1 MRWWCDTSEDRGYD
15 AIICDGA
22 VRSGKTLCMGLSFVC
37 WAMSQFRGA
46 QFAFCGKSVVSLR
59 RNLLNE
65 LTPLLGELGFACR
78 EKRSENLLAIRRGD
92 RENRFYL
99 MGGKDEGSAAFIQG
113 VTLAGV
119 LLDEAAL
126 MPRSFVEQ
134 AIARCSVSGSRLWFN
149 CNPEGPQHWF
159 YQEWI
164 LKAEERNALY
174 LHFTMEDNPSLS
186 PRIIRRYRSSYSG
199 AFYRRFVLGEWT
211 AAKGLVYDFFD
222 PGRDAAERPEGEM
235 EEYAVSVD
243 YGTANPC
250 SFGLWGLREGV
261 WYRMEEYYYASRR
274 TGVQLT
280 DQEYVAAM
288 DRLTAGRAIGQVV
301 VDPSAASF
309 ITALRQAGYRVVK
322 ANNDVLS
329 GIRITASLLKSGRL
343 RICRGCED
351 CLREMALY
359 RWDESSGGR
368 DSPRKG
374 GRPRHGRHAVL
385 CRHGGRPAGERRRV
399 LRGQRGAAGE
409 RAAAAGG
416 QREKVFSFSIN
427 GGFFPAMPVPTHG
440 ADAVRFAHRRAGEKN
455 FFPRI
460 AAILF
465 NGSRASPAR
474 TRVTFCADKK

>member
-1 MRWWCDTSEDRGYD
+1 MKIKKFSPKQKRVMCWWGPRSADRHFD

-37 WAMSQFRGA
+37 WAMASFRGA

-59 RNLLNE
+59 RNLLQE
-65 LTPLLGELGFACR
+65 LTPTLEELGFRCR
-78 EKRSENLLAIRRGD
+78 ERRSENLVIIGRSG

-134 AIARCSVSGSRLWFN
+134 AIARCSVQGSRLWFN

-164 LKAEERNALY
+164 LKRETRNALY
-174 LHFTMEDNPSLS
+174 LHFTMADNPSLS
-186 PRIIRRYRSSYSG
+186 ARIRQRYRSSYSG
-199 AFYRRFVLGEWT
+199 AFYRRFILGEWT

-222 PGRDAAERPEGEM
+222 PARDAVPRPGGKM
-235 EEYAVSVD
+235 EQYVISVD

-261 WYRMEEYYYASRR
+261 WYRMEEYYYASRK

-280 DQEYVAAM
+280 DQEYVRALQALA
-288 DRLTAGRAIGQVV
+288 DGREIRSVV
-301 VDPSAASF
+301 ADPSAASF
-309 ITALRQAGYRVVK
+309 ITALRQAGFHVVK

-329 GIRITASLLKSGRL
+329 GIRITADLLKRGRIA
-343 RICRGCED
+343 ICEGCED
-351 CLREMALY
+351 CLREIAMY
-359 RWDESSGGR
+359 RWSEETEGR
-368 DSPRKG
+368 DAPHKDND
-374 GRPRHGRHAVL
+374 HAMDDMRYFAVTVA
-385 CRHGGRPAGERRRV
+385 AGERREE
-399 LRGQRGAAGE
+399 GA
-409 RAAAAGG
+409 
-416 QREKVFSFSIN
+416 F
-427 GGFFPAMPVPTHG
+427 
-440 ADAVRFAHRRAGEKN
+440 
-455 FFPRI
+455 
-460 AAILF
+460 
-465 NGSRASPAR
+465 
-474 TRVTFCADKK
+474 

>member
-1 MRWWCDTSEDRGYD
+1 MKIKRFSEKQRRVMCWWGPRSADRHFD

-37 WAMSQFRGA
+37 WAMASFRGA

-59 RNLLNE
+59 RNLLQE
-65 LTPLLGELGFACR
+65 LTPTLEELGFRCR
-78 EKRSENLLAIRRGD
+78 ERRSENLVVIGRNG

-134 AIARCSVSGSRLWFN
+134 AIARCSVQGSRLWFN

-164 LKAEERNALY
+164 LKRETRNALY

-186 PRIIRRYRSSYSG
+186 ARIRQRYRSSYSG
-199 AFYRRFVLGEWT
+199 AFYRRFILGEWT

-222 PGRDAAERPEGEM
+222 PARDAVPRPGGKM
-235 EEYAVSVD
+235 EQYVISVD

-261 WYRMEEYYYASRR
+261 WYRMEEYYYASRK

-280 DQEYVAAM
+280 DQEYVRALQALA
-288 DRLTAGRAIGQVV
+288 DGREIRSVV
-301 VDPSAASF
+301 ADPSAASF
-309 ITALRQAGYRVVK
+309 ITALRQAGFHVVK

-329 GIRITASLLKSGRL
+329 GIRITADLLKRGRIA
-343 RICRGCED
+343 ICEGCED
-351 CLREMALY
+351 CLREIAMY
-359 RWDESSGGR
+359 RWSEETEGR
-368 DSPRKG
+368 DAPHKDND
-374 GRPRHGRHAVL
+374 HAMDDMRYFAVTVA
-385 CRHGGRPAGERRRV
+385 AGERREE
-399 LRGQRGAAGE
+399 GAFCS
-409 RAAAAGG
+409 
-416 QREKVFSFSIN
+416 V
-427 GGFFPAMPVPTHG
+427 
-440 ADAVRFAHRRAGEKN
+440 VRR
-455 FFPRI
+455 
-460 AAILF
+460 
-465 NGSRASPAR
+465 S
-474 TRVTFCADKK
+474 

>member
-1 MRWWCDTSEDRGYD
+1 MCWWGPRSADRHHD

-37 WAMSQFRGA
+37 WAMASFRGA

-59 RNLLNE
+59 RNLLQE
-65 LTPLLGELGFACR
+65 LTPTLEELGFRCR
-78 EKRSENLLAIRRGD
+78 ERRSENLVVIGRNG

-134 AIARCSVSGSRLWFN
+134 AIARCSVQGSRLWFN

-164 LKAEERNALY
+164 LKRETRNALY

-186 PRIIRRYRSSYSG
+186 ARIRQRYRSSYSG
-199 AFYRRFVLGEWT
+199 AFYRRFILGEWT

-222 PGRDAAERPEGEM
+222 PARDAVPRPEGQM
-235 EEYAVSVD
+235 EQYVISVD

-261 WYRMEEYYYASRR
+261 WYRMEEYYYASRK

-280 DQEYVAAM
+280 DQEYVRALQALA
-288 DRLTAGRAIGQVV
+288 DGREIRSVV
-301 VDPSAASF
+301 ADPSAASF
-309 ITALRQAGYRVVK
+309 ITALRQAGFHVVK

-329 GIRITASLLKSGRL
+329 GIRITADLLKRGRIA
-343 RICRGCED
+343 ICEGCED
-351 CLREMALY
+351 CLREIAMY
-359 RWDESSGGR
+359 RWSEETEGR
-368 DSPRKG
+368 DAPHKDND
-374 GRPRHGRHAVL
+374 HAMDDMRYFAVTVA
-385 CRHGGRPAGERRRV
+385 AGERREE
-399 LRGQRGAAGE
+399 GAFCS
-409 RAAAAGG
+409 
-416 QREKVFSFSIN
+416 V
-427 GGFFPAMPVPTHG
+427 
-440 ADAVRFAHRRAGEKN
+440 VRR
-455 FFPRI
+455 
-460 AAILF
+460 
-465 NGSRASPAR
+465 S
-474 TRVTFCADKK
+474 

>member
-1 MRWWCDTSEDRGYD
+1 MKIKKFSPKQKRVMCWWGPQSADRHYD

-37 WAMSQFRGA
+37 WAMASFRGA

-59 RNLLNE
+59 RNLLQE
-65 LTPLLGELGFACR
+65 LTPTLEELGFRCR
-78 EKRSENLLAIRRGD
+78 ERRSENLVIIGRSG

-134 AIARCSVSGSRLWFN
+134 AIARCSVQGSRLWFN

-164 LKAEERNALY
+164 LKRETRNALY

-186 PRIIRRYRSSYSG
+186 ARIRQRYRSSYSG
-199 AFYRRFVLGEWT
+199 AFYRRFILGEWT

-222 PGRDAAERPEGEM
+222 PARDAVPRPEGQM
-235 EEYAVSVD
+235 EQYVISVD

-261 WYRMEEYYYASRR
+261 WYRMEEYYYASRK

-280 DQEYVAAM
+280 DQEYVRALQALA
-288 DRLTAGRAIGQVV
+288 DGREIRSVV
-301 VDPSAASF
+301 ADPSAASF
-309 ITALRQAGYRVVK
+309 ITALRQAGFHVVK

-329 GIRITASLLKSGRL
+329 GIRITADLLKRGRIA
-343 RICRGCED
+343 ICEGCED
-351 CLREMALY
+351 CLREIAMY
-359 RWDESSGGR
+359 RWSEETEGR
-368 DSPRKG
+368 DAPHKDND
-374 GRPRHGRHAVL
+374 HAMDDMRYFAVTVA
-385 CRHGGRPAGERRRV
+385 AGERREE
-399 LRGQRGAAGE
+399 GAFCS
-409 RAAAAGG
+409 
-416 QREKVFSFSIN
+416 V
-427 GGFFPAMPVPTHG
+427 
-440 ADAVRFAHRRAGEKN
+440 VRR
-455 FFPRI
+455 
-460 AAILF
+460 
-465 NGSRASPAR
+465 S
-474 TRVTFCADKK
+474 

>member
-1 MRWWCDTSEDRGYD
+1 MTWWGEGSDDRHRD

-22 VRSGKTLCMGLSFVC
+22 VRSGKTLCMGLSFVL
-37 WAMSQFRGA
+37 WAMSRFQDQ

-59 RNLLNE
+59 RNLLQE
-65 LTPLLGELGFACR
+65 LTPLLKELGFRCR
-78 EKRSENLLAIRRGD
+78 EKRSENLLLIRHGQ

-134 AIARCSVSGSRLWFN
+134 AIARCSVTGSRLWFN

-164 LKAEERNALY
+164 RKAEERNALY

-186 PRIIRRYRSSYSG
+186 PRIRERYRASYTGS
-199 AFYRRFVLGEWT
+199 FYQRFILGEWV

-222 PGRDAAERPEGEM
+222 PERDAVGVPEGEM
-235 EEYAVSVD
+235 EDYCVSVD

-250 SFGLWGLREGV
+250 SFGLWGLRLGV
-261 WYRMEEYYYASRR
+261 WYRMEEYYYASRQ

-280 DQEYVAAM
+280 DREYTEALL
-288 DRLTAGRAIGQVV
+288 RLIGGRSLRCVV

-309 ITALRQAGYRVVK
+309 ITALRQEGLPVVK
-322 ANNDVLS
+322 ASNDVLS
-329 GIRITASLLKSGRL
+329 GIRVTAGLLKSGKIA
-343 RICRGCED
+343 ICDTCRD

-359 RWDESSGGR
+359 RWADNQAR
-368 DSPRKG
+368 DAPRKE
-374 GRPRHGRHAVL
+374 HDHAMDDMRYFAATVVS
-385 CRHGGRPAGERRRV
+385 PAR
-399 LRGQRGAAGE
+399 
-409 RAAAAGG
+409 
-416 QREKVFSFSIN
+416 SD
-427 GGFFPAMPVPTHG
+427 GGFFV
-440 ADAVRFAHRRAGEKN
+440 
-455 FFPRI
+455 
-460 AAILF
+460 
-465 NGSRASPAR
+465 GSVERN
-474 TRVTFCADKK
+474 VW

>member
-1 MRWWCDTSEDRGYD
+1 MKIKKFSPKQKRVMCWWGPRSADRHYD

-37 WAMSQFRGA
+37 WAMASFRGA

-59 RNLLNE
+59 RNLLQE
-65 LTPLLGELGFACR
+65 LTPTLEELGFRCR
-78 EKRSENLLAIRRGD
+78 ERRSENLVIIGRSG

-134 AIARCSVSGSRLWFN
+134 AIARCSVQGSRLWFN

-164 LKAEERNALY
+164 LKRETRNALY

-186 PRIIRRYRSSYSG
+186 QRIRQRYRSSYSG
-199 AFYRRFVLGEWT
+199 AFYRRFILGEWT

-222 PGRDAAERPEGEM
+222 PARDAVPRPEGQM
-235 EEYAVSVD
+235 EQYVISVD

-261 WYRMEEYYYASRR
+261 WYRMEEYYYASRK

-280 DQEYVAAM
+280 DQEYVRALQALA
-288 DRLTAGRAIGQVV
+288 DGREIRSVV
-301 VDPSAASF
+301 ADPSAASF
-309 ITALRQAGYRVVK
+309 ITALRQAGYHVVK

-329 GIRITASLLKSGRL
+329 G
-343 RICRGCED
+343 
-351 CLREMALY
+351 
-359 RWDESSGGR
+359 
-368 DSPRKG
+368 SP
-374 GRPRHGRHAVL
+374 PI
-385 CRHGGRPAGERRRV
+385 
-399 LRGQRGAAGE
+399 
-409 RAAAAGG
+409 
-416 QREKVFSFSIN
+416 F
-427 GGFFPAMPVPTHG
+427 
-440 ADAVRFAHRRAGEKN
+440 
-455 FFPRI
+455 
-460 AAILF
+460 
-465 NGSRASPAR
+465 
-474 TRVTFCADKK
+474 

>member
-1 MRWWCDTSEDRGYD
+1 MGWWGPKSENRHYD

-37 WAMSQFRGA
+37 WATACFGGQ

-59 RNLLNE
+59 RNLVQE
-65 LTPLLGELGFACR
+65 LTPLLRELGFQCR
-78 EKRSENLLAIRRGD
+78 EKRSENLLVIRRGS

-119 LLDEAAL
+119 LLDEVAL

-134 AIARCSVSGSRLWFN
+134 AVARCSVAGSRLWFN

-164 LKAEERNALY
+164 LKAREKHALY

-186 PRIIRRYRSSYSG
+186 PRIRQRYRASYSG
-199 AFYRRFVLGEWT
+199 AFYRRFILGEWT

-222 PGRDAAERPEGEM
+222 PRRDARPAPEGEL
-235 EEYAVSVD
+235 EEYVISVD

-250 SFGLWGLREGV
+250 SFGLWGRREGV
-261 WYRMEEYYYASRR
+261 WYRVKEYYYASRR

-280 DQEYVAAM
+280 DQEYAAELARLAGGHRLRCVVA
-288 DRLTAGRAIGQVV
+288 
-301 VDPSAASF
+301 DPSAASF
-309 ITALRQAGYRVVK
+309 ITALRQAGYRVIK

-329 GIRITASLLKSGRL
+329 GIRVTADLLKRGRIV
-343 RICRGCED
+343 ICEGCGD

-359 RWDESSGGR
+359 RWSEENTGR
-368 DSPRKG
+368 DAPHKDND
-374 GRPRHGRHAVL
+374 HAMDDMRYFAATV
-385 CRHGGRPAGERRRV
+385 
-399 LRGQRGAAGE
+399 AAGE
-409 RAAAAGG
+409 EHAG
-416 QREKVFSFSIN
+416 
-427 GGFFPAMPVPTHG
+427 A
-440 ADAVRFAHRRAGEKN
+440 
-455 FFPRI
+455 
-460 AAILF
+460 
-465 NGSRASPAR
+465 
-474 TRVTFCADKK
+474 FCAVARRS

>member
-1 MRWWCDTSEDRGYD
+1 MKIKKFSPKQKRVMCWWGPRSADRHFD

-37 WAMSQFRGA
+37 WAMASFRGA

-59 RNLLNE
+59 RNLLQE
-65 LTPLLGELGFACR
+65 LTPTLEELGFRCR
-78 EKRSENLLAIRRGD
+78 ERRSENLVVIGRNG

-134 AIARCSVSGSRLWFN
+134 AIARCSVQGSRLWFN

-164 LKAEERNALY
+164 LKRETRNALY

-186 PRIIRRYRSSYSG
+186 ARIRQRYRSSYSG
-199 AFYRRFVLGEWT
+199 AFYRRFILGEWT

-222 PGRDAAERPEGEM
+222 PARDAVPRPEGQM
-235 EEYAVSVD
+235 EQYVISVD

-261 WYRMEEYYYASRR
+261 WYRMEEYYYASRK

-280 DQEYVAAM
+280 DQEYVRALQALA
-288 DRLTAGRAIGQVV
+288 DGREIRSVV
-301 VDPSAASF
+301 ADPSAASF
-309 ITALRQAGYRVVK
+309 ITALRQAGFHVVK

-329 GIRITASLLKSGRL
+329 GIRITTDLLKRGRIA
-343 RICRGCED
+343 ICEGCED
-351 CLREMALY
+351 CLREIAMY
-359 RWDESSGGR
+359 RWSEETEGR
-368 DSPRKG
+368 DAPHKDND
-374 GRPRHGRHAVL
+374 HAMDDMRYFAVTVA
-385 CRHGGRPAGERRRV
+385 AGERREE
-399 LRGQRGAAGE
+399 GAFCS
-409 RAAAAGG
+409 
-416 QREKVFSFSIN
+416 V
-427 GGFFPAMPVPTHG
+427 
-440 ADAVRFAHRRAGEKN
+440 VRR
-455 FFPRI
+455 
-460 AAILF
+460 
-465 NGSRASPAR
+465 S
-474 TRVTFCADKK
+474 

>member
-1 MRWWCDTSEDRGYD
+1 MKIKKFSPKQKRVMCWWGPRSADRHYD

-37 WAMSQFRGA
+37 WAMASFRGA

-59 RNLLNE
+59 RNLLQE
-65 LTPLLGELGFACR
+65 LTPTLEELGFRCR
-78 EKRSENLLAIRRGD
+78 ERRSENLVIIGRSG

-134 AIARCSVSGSRLWFN
+134 AIARCSVQGSRLWFN

-164 LKAEERNALY
+164 LKRETRNALY

-186 PRIIRRYRSSYSG
+186 ARIRQRYRSSYSG
-199 AFYRRFVLGEWT
+199 AFYRRFILGEWT

-222 PGRDAAERPEGEM
+222 PARDAVPRPEGQM
-235 EEYAVSVD
+235 EQYVISVD

-261 WYRMEEYYYASRR
+261 WYRMEEYYYASRK

-280 DQEYVAAM
+280 DQEYVRALQALA
-288 DRLTAGRAIGQVV
+288 DGREIRSVV
-301 VDPSAASF
+301 ADPSAASF
-309 ITALRQAGYRVVK
+309 ITALRQAGFHVVK

-329 GIRITASLLKSGRL
+329 GIRVTADLLKRGRIA
-343 RICRGCED
+343 ICEGCED
-351 CLREMALY
+351 CLREIAMY
-359 RWDESSGGR
+359 RWSEETEGR
-368 DSPRKG
+368 DAPHKDND
-374 GRPRHGRHAVL
+374 HAMDDMRYFAVTVA
-385 CRHGGRPAGERRRV
+385 AGERREE
-399 LRGQRGAAGE
+399 GAFCS
-409 RAAAAGG
+409 
-416 QREKVFSFSIN
+416 V
-427 GGFFPAMPVPTHG
+427 
-440 ADAVRFAHRRAGEKN
+440 VRR
-455 FFPRI
+455 
-460 AAILF
+460 
-465 NGSRASPAR
+465 S
-474 TRVTFCADKK
+474 

>member
-1 MRWWCDTSEDRGYD
+1 MKIKKFSPNQKRVMCWWGPRSADRHYD

-37 WAMSQFRGA
+37 WAMASFRGA

-59 RNLLNE
+59 RNLLQE
-65 LTPLLGELGFACR
+65 LTPTLEELGFRCR
-78 EKRSENLLAIRRGD
+78 ERRSENLVIIGRSG

-134 AIARCSVSGSRLWFN
+134 AIARCSVQGSRLWFN

-164 LKAEERNALY
+164 LKRETRNALY

-186 PRIIRRYRSSYSG
+186 VRIRQRYRSSYSG
-199 AFYRRFVLGEWT
+199 AFYRRFILGEWT

-222 PGRDAAERPEGEM
+222 PARDAVPRPEGQM
-235 EEYAVSVD
+235 EQYVISVD

-261 WYRMEEYYYASRR
+261 WYRMEEYYYASRK

-280 DQEYVAAM
+280 DQEYVRALQALA
-288 DRLTAGRAIGQVV
+288 DGREIRSVV
-301 VDPSAASF
+301 ADPSAASF
-309 ITALRQAGYRVVK
+309 ITALRQAGFHVVK

-329 GIRITASLLKSGRL
+329 GIRITADLLKRGRIA
-343 RICRGCED
+343 ICEGCED
-351 CLREMALY
+351 CLREIAMY
-359 RWDESSGGR
+359 RWSEETEGR
-368 DSPRKG
+368 DAPHKDND
-374 GRPRHGRHAVL
+374 HAMDDMRYFAVTVA
-385 CRHGGRPAGERRRV
+385 AGERREE
-399 LRGQRGAAGE
+399 GAFCS
-409 RAAAAGG
+409 
-416 QREKVFSFSIN
+416 V
-427 GGFFPAMPVPTHG
+427 
-440 ADAVRFAHRRAGEKN
+440 VRR
-455 FFPRI
+455 
-460 AAILF
+460 
-465 NGSRASPAR
+465 S
-474 TRVTFCADKK
+474 